1 MTSASPLTR
10 VRLGALAGGLIGALV
25 LTGCGSSDDD
35 GDKGG
40 DSSASATPSASKSSD
55 DSGTSGGSGGEAAK
69 GSIEGSWVATTDG
82 KTVALV
88 INKGKAGLFA
98 SDGNSC
104 TGTGG
109 DEMGMKMIH
118 LKCTKG
124 DDRGEGMV
132 KSVNAT
138 TMVVSW
144 EGFGKESYT
153 KSEDGK
159 LPEGLPTTGL
169 PSS

>member
-1 MTSASPLTR
+1 MTSASLPAR

-35 GDKGG
+35 GDKGA
-40 DSSASATPSASKSSD
+40 DSSSSATASPSKSAD
-55 DSGTSGGSGGEAAK
+55 DSGGSGGEAAK
-69 GSIEGSWVATTDG
+69 GSIEGSWVATTG
-82 KTVALV
+82 GNTVALV
-88 INKGKAGLFA
+88 ITKGKAGLFA

-104 TGTGG
+104 SGTGG
-109 DEMGMKMIH
+109 EEMGMKMIH

-124 DDRGEGMV
+124 HDRGEGMV

-144 EGFGKESYT
+144 EGFGDESYT
-153 KSEDGK
+153 KSKDGQ
-159 LPEGLPTTGL
+159 LPEGLPTAGM